1 MEKLWN
7 KYSYAILLLVISSS
21 FAFILSIQN
30 GNDVEDQYMKVTVSA
45 GDSLWKISDQYSEQ
59 LSISKKEFVNWVK
72 KHNNIEE
79 HIYPGDEII
88 IPVSKD
94 SLTSQY
100 ASAPEK

>member
-1 MEKLWN
+1 MKKCWN
-7 KYSYAILLLVISSS
+7 KYSYAIILLAISCS

-30 GNDVEDQYMKVTVSA
+30 GQDVEEQYMKVTVSA
-45 GDSLWKISDQYSEQ
+45 GDSLWKISGQYSGQ
-59 LSISKKEFVNWVK
+59 LSISKKEFVKWVK
-72 KHNNIEE
+72 KHNNIED

-94 SLTSQY
+94 SLTTQY